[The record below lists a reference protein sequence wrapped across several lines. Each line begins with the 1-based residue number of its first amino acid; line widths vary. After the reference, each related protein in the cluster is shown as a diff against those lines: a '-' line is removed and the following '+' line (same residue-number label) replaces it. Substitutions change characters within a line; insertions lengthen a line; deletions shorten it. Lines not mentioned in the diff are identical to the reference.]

1 MLFQDEG
8 LFAIDCL
15 LFCLLFTARAEK
27 RRADVEW
34 TKKTQLELLE
44 RDRKKFEQKLNLHL
58 RKACLSGPCWGIR
71 KP

>member
-44 RDRKKFEQKLNLHL
+44 PALRFAKKFTRPDL
-58 RKACLSGPCWGIR
+58 RAKNFTH
-71 KP
+71 

>member
-8 LFAIDCL
+8 SFAIDCL
-15 LFCLLFTARAEK
+15 LFWLLFTARAEK

-44 RDRKKFEQKLNLHL
+44 RRSEK
-58 RKACLSGPCWGIR
+58 I
-71 KP
+71 

>member
-8 LFAIDCL
+8 LFAIDYL
-15 LFCLLFTARAEK
+15 LFRLLFSARVEK

-44 RDRKKFEQKLNLHL
+44 RRSEQICAKIKSSFEESLLVRTL
-58 RKACLSGPCWGIR
+58 L
-71 KP
+71 